1 MKRIRFFCF
10 FLLLLAAC
18 KKDHGEAADAEAPV
32 IKMTSP
38 SANQAFTAGQNL
50 VVNGRI
56 TDNTRIE
63 EVHLEL
69 TNKTTGVLLTHEHFV
84 PDSAGYTLA
93 RTFMLSPAATYKI
106 KVEAEDTKGNS
117 SEVEITVSAN

>member
-1 MKRIRFFCF
+1 MKRICFCCF
-10 FLLLLAAC
+10 FLFVLAAC
-18 KKDHGEAADAEAPV
+18 KKDHGEAADTEAPV

-38 SANQAFTAGQNL
+38 APNQVFASGQSL

-69 TNKTTGVLLTHEHFV
+69 TNKTTGALITHEHFV

-93 RTFMLSPAATYKI
+93 RTFTLAPSATYKI

-117 SEVEITVSAN
+117 SEVEINVSAN